1 MVMLLL
7 VSLRPF
13 VSSLLS
19 VDEHA
24 PNSGVRVGRVPW
36 AAAAAQTS
44 TRKTSDALTF
54 AFALH
59 RNLGV
64 SESSLMFTVSE

>member
-1 MVMLLL
+1 M
-7 VSLRPF
+7 
-13 VSSLLS
+13 
-19 VDEHA
+19 HQIQ
-24 PNSGVRVGRVPW
+24 GVRVKRAPW
-36 AAAAAQTS
+36 AVATAQES
-44 TRKTSDALTF
+44 TRKTPGDDLTF